1 MDWFTP
7 TAELLRQCGWMSV
20 HQLSVYHTVIL
31 AYKVMQAKAPKYL
44 YTMFNTEYSY
54 KTRQAYSGMIRNT
67 FTPELDISKDSFR
80 WRATDLDNQLP
91 ATIREIKTLQS
102 FK

>member
-1 MDWFTP
+1 MDWLTP
-7 TAELLRQCGWMSV
+7 TAELLRQFGWMSV
-20 HQLSVYHTVIL
+20 LSVYHIVIL

-67 FTPELDISKDSFR
+67 ITPELDISKDSFR